1 MSDATRDGSKTRP
14 NTASGETDSG
24 TPKSESI
31 GSGGVDRRRFLG
43 GAAGTLALGSA
54 AVLGCA
60 PEEKASGRT
69 WDLETDVVV
78 VGTGT
83 GLVGGLAA
91 AVAGA
96 KVVAL
101 EKRVIIGGSTGHSG
115 GVAWIPNNDAMKS
128 EGIQDSRENA
138 MTYLTQLAQGQADQD
153 LLDAF
158 VDGGPEMLRFVEAHT
173 PLKFRVSTIMGE
185 NADYH
190 PEWPGAVKKGRS
202 VEPISERQG
211 LLGPELM
218 EGLRTGFE
226 EAGGEILLKT
236 PAKRLILEDDESG
249 KRRVIGVE
257 AERDGA
263 PFFIRARRGV
273 QLAAGGFDWDMEM
286 KLASWN
292 SSRL

>member
-1 MSDATRDGSKTRP
+1 
-14 NTASGETDSG
+14 
-24 TPKSESI
+24 
-31 GSGGVDRRRFLG
+31 
-43 GAAGTLALGSA
+43 
-54 AVLGCA
+54 VLGCA

-273 QLAAGGFDWDMEM
+273 HLAAGGFDWDMEM
-286 KLASWN
+286 KRHFLRGPSNYSLGASGN
-292 SSRL
+292 EGVG

>member
-1 MSDATRDGSKTRP
+1 MYSC
-14 NTASGETDSG
+14 
-24 TPKSESI
+24 
-31 GSGGVDRRRFLG
+31 
-43 GAAGTLALGSA
+43 ALS
-54 AVLGCA
+54 
-60 PEEKASGRT
+60 S
-69 WDLETDVVV
+69 
-78 VGTGT
+78 
-83 GLVGGLAA
+83 AA

-138 MTYLTQLAQGQADQD
+138 LTYLTQLAQGQADQD

-173 PLKFRVSTIMGE
+173 QLRFRVSTIMGE

-226 EAGGEILLKT
+226 EAGGERAYFGLPAQASAEEGKNTIAELGSIL
-236 PAKRLILEDDESG
+236 A
-249 KRRVIGVE
+249 E
-257 AERDGA
+257 A
-263 PFFIRARRGV
+263 V
-273 QLAAGGFDWDMEM
+273 VAAI
-286 KLASWN
+286 AS
-292 SSRL
+292 S